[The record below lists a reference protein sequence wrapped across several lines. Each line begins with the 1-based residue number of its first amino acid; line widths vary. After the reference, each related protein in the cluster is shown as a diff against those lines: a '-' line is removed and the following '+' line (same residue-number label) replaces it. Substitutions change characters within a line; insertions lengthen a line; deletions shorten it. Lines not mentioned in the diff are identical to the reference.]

1 MKFPSK
7 SIASG
12 HIAMLMFSLLVS
24 GSFVLGSII
33 ANLISPDLV
42 TFLRFLI
49 AFIAIAILILYQ
61 SKFCFLKYLSIG
73 RSLILGALISIYFIT
88 MFEGLKTASSTS
100 MAVVFT
106 LTPLLAGFFDLIFS
120 NRVMSKKVWITVVVA
135 AIGALWIIFDG
146 NIQNFINFKVGYG
159 EKLFFIGCICHALYA
174 ALIPKFNNGEP
185 AIVQTFGTLISGII
199 ILGLFSNKEIIY
211 YSWIDFPV
219 IVLLTILYLA
229 IFATAA
235 SFFLI
240 QYSAVRL
247 SSIKVMAYTYAVPIW
262 VVLLQIIFLQ
272 QLPNTITF
280 VGAFVILVS
289 LLILLFNDEG

>member
-7 SIASG
+7 SVASG
-12 HIAMLMFSLLVS
+12 HMAMLLFSLLVS

-211 YSWIDFPV
+211 SSWIDFPV

>member
-7 SIASG
+7 SVASG
-12 HIAMLMFSLLVS
+12 HMAMLLFSLLVS

-185 AIVQTFGTLISGII
+185 AIIQTFGTLISGII
-199 ILGLFSNKEIIY
+199 ILGLFSNKEIINH
-211 YSWIDFPV
+211 SWIDFPV

>member
-12 HIAMLMFSLLVS
+12 HMAMLMFSLLVS

-120 NRVMSKKVWITVVVA
+120 NRVMSRKVWITVVVA

-185 AIVQTFGTLISGII
+185 AIIQTFGTLISGII
-199 ILGLFSNKEIIY
+199 ILGFFSNKEIIY
-211 YSWIDFPV
+211 HSWIDFPV

-280 VGAFVILVS
+280 VGAFVILFS

>member
-7 SIASG
+7 SVASG
-12 HIAMLMFSLLVS
+12 HMAMLLFSLLVS

-49 AFIAIAILILYQ
+49 AFIVIAILILYQ

-146 NIQNFINFKVGYG
+146 NIQNFIKFKVGYG

-185 AIVQTFGTLISGII
+185 AIIQTFGTLISGII

-211 YSWIDFPV
+211 HSWIDFPV

-289 LLILLFNDEG
+289 LFILLFNDEG

>member
-7 SIASG
+7 SVASG
-12 HIAMLMFSLLVS
+12 HMAMLLFSLLVS

-185 AIVQTFGTLISGII
+185 AIIQTFGTLISGII

-211 YSWIDFPV
+211 YGWIDFPV

-280 VGAFVILVS
+280 VGAFFILVS

>member
-1 MKFPSK
+1 MKFLSK
-7 SIASG
+7 SVASG
-12 HIAMLMFSLLVS
+12 HMAMLLFSLLVS

-49 AFIAIAILILYQ
+49 AFIAIAILIFYQ
-61 SKFCFLKYLSIG
+61 SKFCFLKYLFIG

-120 NRVMSKKVWITVVVA
+120 NRVMSKKVWISVVVA

-185 AIVQTFGTLISGII
+185 AIIQTFGTLISGII
-199 ILGLFSNKEIIY
+199 ILGLFSNKEIINH
-211 YSWIDFPV
+211 SWIDFPV

-229 IFATAA
+229 IFATAT

-262 VVLLQIIFLQ
+262 VVLLQIFFLQ
-272 QLPNTITF
+272 QLPNKITF

>member
-1 MKFPSK
+1 MKFPTK

-12 HIAMLMFSLLVS
+12 HMAMLMFSLLVS

-174 ALIPKFNNGEP
+174 ALIPRFNNGEP
-185 AIVQTFGTLISGII
+185 AIIQTFGTLISGII
-199 ILGLFSNKEIIY
+199 ILGLLSNKEVIY

-280 VGAFVILVS
+280 IGAFVILVS

>member
-12 HIAMLMFSLLVS
+12 HMAMLMFSLLVS

-185 AIVQTFGTLISGII
+185 AIIQTFGTLISGII

-272 QLPNTITF
+272 QLPNKITF

>member
-12 HIAMLMFSLLVS
+12 HMAMLMFSLLVS

-49 AFIAIAILILYQ
+49 AFIAITILILYQ
-61 SKFCFLKYLSIG
+61 SKFRFLKYLSIG

-185 AIVQTFGTLISGII
+185 AIIQTFGTLISGII

-211 YSWIDFPV
+211 HSWIDFPV

>member
-7 SIASG
+7 SVASG
-12 HIAMLMFSLLVS
+12 HMAMLLFSLLVS

>member
-1 MKFPSK
+1 MKFPTK
-7 SIASG
+7 SVASG
-12 HIAMLMFSLLVS
+12 HMAMLMFSLLVS

-185 AIVQTFGTLISGII
+185 AIIQTFGTLISGII

>member
-7 SIASG
+7 SVASG
-12 HIAMLMFSLLVS
+12 HMAMLLFSLLVS

-185 AIVQTFGTLISGII
+185 AIIQTFGTLISGII

-280 VGAFVILVS
+280 IGAFIILVS

>member
-7 SIASG
+7 SVASG
-12 HIAMLMFSLLVS
+12 HMAMLLFSLLVS

-120 NRVMSKKVWITVVVA
+120 NRVMSRKVWITVVIA
-135 AIGALWIIFDG
+135 ALGALWIIFDG

-185 AIVQTFGTLISGII
+185 AIIQTFGTLISGII

-211 YSWIDFPV
+211 HSWIDFPV

>member
-1 MKFPSK
+1 MKFPTK
-7 SIASG
+7 SVASG
-12 HIAMLMFSLLVS
+12 HMAMLMFSLLVS

-120 NRVMSKKVWITVVVA
+120 NRVMSKKVWISVVVA

-185 AIVQTFGTLISGII
+185 AIIQTFGTLISGII

-211 YSWIDFPV
+211 HSWIDFPV

-289 LLILLFNDEG
+289 LFILLFNDEG

>member
-12 HIAMLMFSLLVS
+12 HMAMLMFSLLVS

-49 AFIAIAILILYQ
+49 AFIAIAVLILYQ
-61 SKFCFLKYLSIG
+61 SKVHFLKYLSIG

-185 AIVQTFGTLISGII
+185 AIIQTFGTLISGII

-211 YSWIDFPV
+211 HSWIDFPV

>member
-12 HIAMLMFSLLVS
+12 HIAMLIFSLLVS

-185 AIVQTFGTLISGII
+185 AIIQTFGTLISGII
-199 ILGLFSNKEIIY
+199 ILGLLSNKEVIY

-280 VGAFVILVS
+280 IGAFVILVS

>member
-7 SIASG
+7 SVASG
-12 HIAMLMFSLLVS
+12 HMAMLLFSLLVS

-49 AFIAIAILILYQ
+49 AFIAITILILYQ

-120 NRVMSKKVWITVVVA
+120 NRVMSRKVWITVVVA

-185 AIVQTFGTLISGII
+185 AIIQTFGTLISGII

-211 YSWIDFPV
+211 YGWIDFPV

>member
-7 SIASG
+7 SVASG
-12 HIAMLMFSLLVS
+12 HMAMLLFSLLVS

-49 AFIAIAILILYQ
+49 AFIAIAILILYK

-135 AIGALWIIFDG
+135 AVGALWIIFDG

-185 AIVQTFGTLISGII
+185 AIIQTFGTLISGII

-211 YSWIDFPV
+211 HSWIDFPV

>member
-7 SIASG
+7 SVASG
-12 HIAMLMFSLLVS
+12 HMAMLLFSLLVS

-100 MAVVFT
+100 MAVVFS

-185 AIVQTFGTLISGII
+185 AIIQTFGTLISGII

>member
-7 SIASG
+7 SVASG
-12 HIAMLMFSLLVS
+12 HMAMLLFSLLVS

-185 AIVQTFGTLISGII
+185 AIIQTFGTLISGII

-272 QLPNTITF
+272 ELPNTITF

>member
-12 HIAMLMFSLLVS
+12 HMAMLLFSLLVS
-24 GSFVLGSII
+24 GSFVLGSLI

-49 AFIAIAILILYQ
+49 AFIAISVLILYQ
-61 SKFCFLKYLSIG
+61 SKVRFFKYLSIG

-120 NRVMSKKVWITVVVA
+120 NRVMSKKVWITVVIA
-135 AIGALWIIFDG
+135 AVGALWIIFDG
-146 NIQNFINFKVGYG
+146 NIQNFINFKVGHG

-185 AIVQTFGTLISGII
+185 AIIQTFGTLISGII
-199 ILGLFSNKEIIY
+199 ILGLFSSKEVIY
-211 YSWIDFPV
+211 SSWIDFPI

>member
-7 SIASG
+7 SVASG
-12 HIAMLMFSLLVS
+12 HMAMLMFSLLVS

-185 AIVQTFGTLISGII
+185 AIIQTFGTLISGII

>member
-7 SIASG
+7 SVASG
-12 HIAMLMFSLLVS
+12 HIAMLLFSLLVS

-185 AIVQTFGTLISGII
+185 AIIQTFGTLISGII

-211 YSWIDFPV
+211 HSWIDFPV
-219 IVLLTILYLA
+219 VVLLTILYLA

>member
-1 MKFPSK
+1 MKFPTK
-7 SIASG
+7 SVASG
-12 HIAMLMFSLLVS
+12 HMAMLMFSLLVS

-120 NRVMSKKVWITVVVA
+120 NRVMSKKVWISVVVA

-185 AIVQTFGTLISGII
+185 AIIQTFGTLISGII

-211 YSWIDFPV
+211 HSWIDFPV

-262 VVLLQIIFLQ
+262 VVLFQIIFLQ

>member
-12 HIAMLMFSLLVS
+12 HMAMLMFSLLVS

-61 SKFCFLKYLSIG
+61 SKFRFLKYLSIG

-185 AIVQTFGTLISGII
+185 AIIQTFGTLISGII
-199 ILGLFSNKEIIY
+199 ILGLFSNKEIIFH
-211 YSWIDFPV
+211 SWIDFPV

>member
-7 SIASG
+7 SVASG
-12 HIAMLMFSLLVS
+12 HMAMLLFSLLVS

-185 AIVQTFGTLISGII
+185 AIIQTFGTLISGII
-199 ILGLFSNKEIIY
+199 ILGVFSNKEIIY

>member
-7 SIASG
+7 SVASG
-12 HIAMLMFSLLVS
+12 HIAMLLFSLLVS

-49 AFIAIAILILYQ
+49 AFIAITILILYQ

-185 AIVQTFGTLISGII
+185 AIIQTFGTLISGII

>member
-7 SIASG
+7 SVASG
-12 HIAMLMFSLLVS
+12 HMAMLLFSLLVS

-49 AFIAIAILILYQ
+49 AFIAIAILIFYQ

-185 AIVQTFGTLISGII
+185 AIIQTFGTLISGII

-211 YSWIDFPV
+211 HSWIDFPV

-262 VVLLQIIFLQ
+262 VVSLQIIFLQ

>member
-7 SIASG
+7 SVASG
-12 HIAMLMFSLLVS
+12 HMAMLLFSLLVS

-185 AIVQTFGTLISGII
+185 AIIQTFGTLISGII

-289 LLILLFNDEG
+289 LLILLLNDEG

>member
-12 HIAMLMFSLLVS
+12 HMAMLMFSLLVS

-33 ANLISPDLV
+33 ANLISPELV

-185 AIVQTFGTLISGII
+185 AIIQTFGTLISGII

-211 YSWIDFPV
+211 HSWIDFPV

>member
-7 SIASG
+7 SVASG
-12 HIAMLMFSLLVS
+12 HMAMLLFSLLVS

-61 SKFCFLKYLSIG
+61 NKFCFLKYLSIG

-159 EKLFFIGCICHALYA
+159 EKLFFIGCIFHALYA

-185 AIVQTFGTLISGII
+185 AIIQTFGTLISGII
-199 ILGLFSNKEIIY
+199 ILGLFSNKEIFY

>member
-1 MKFPSK
+1 MKFPTK

-12 HIAMLMFSLLVS
+12 HMAMLMFSLLVS

-185 AIVQTFGTLISGII
+185 AIIQTFGTLISGII

-280 VGAFVILVS
+280 IGAFVILVS

>member
-1 MKFPSK
+1 MKFPTK
-7 SIASG
+7 SVASG
-12 HIAMLMFSLLVS
+12 HMAMLLFSLLVS

-185 AIVQTFGTLISGII
+185 AIIQTFGTLISGII

-211 YSWIDFPV
+211 HSWIDFPV

>member
-7 SIASG
+7 SISSG
-12 HIAMLMFSLLVS
+12 HMAMLMFSLLVS

-61 SKFCFLKYLSIG
+61 SKFRFLKYLSIG

-185 AIVQTFGTLISGII
+185 AIIQTFGTLISGII

-211 YSWIDFPV
+211 HSWIDFPV

>member
-1 MKFPSK
+1 MHFPSK
-7 SIASG
+7 SVSSG
-12 HIAMLMFSLLVS
+12 HLAMLMFSLLVS

-49 AFIAIAILILYQ
+49 AFLAITILILFQ
-61 SKFCFLKYLSIG
+61 SKVRFIKYLSVW

-146 NIQNFINFKVGYG
+146 NIENFINFKVGYG
-159 EKLFFIGCICHALYA
+159 EKIFFIGCICHALYA

-185 AIVQTFGTLISGII
+185 AVIQTFGTLISGII
-199 ILGLFSNKEIIY
+199 ILGLFSNEGIIY
-211 YSWIDFPV
+211 FSWIDFPI

>member
-7 SIASG
+7 SVASG
-12 HIAMLMFSLLVS
+12 HMAMLLFSLLVS

-211 YSWIDFPV
+211 SSWIDFPV

-280 VGAFVILVS
+280 VGAFFILVS